1 MNNKQMSW
9 VPVLQDD
16 NSNIYVPGQYETVDI
31 YQGKDSL
38 PMYDNKE
45 ECEQWCHNHS
55 QNFYVNRWLKALK
68 YLSDEHNQPSL
79 KPGDYI
85 QIKEVVDGIGLGY
98 VDGKKHLLFNTKYLN
113 SYLTTNF
120 ELMSDNFNHVAPK
133 VGDVTHKGV
142 IDTIGNCANC
152 GVELHIHK
160 DKSILC
166 KCRECVAIVEE
177 ITELE
182 NQSFEGW
189 SNDAIDGYLTAC
201 KTIKEK
207 LYHVA

>member
-1 MNNKQMSW
+1 MAIRK
-9 VPVLQDD
+9 
-16 NSNIYVPGQYETVDI
+16 
-31 YQGKDSL
+31 
-38 PMYDNKE
+38 
-45 ECEQWCHNHS
+45 
-55 QNFYVNRWLKALK
+55 
-68 YLSDEHNQPSL
+68 
-79 KPGDYI
+79 
-85 QIKEVVDGIGLGY
+85 
-98 VDGKKHLLFNTKYLN
+98 
-113 SYLTTNF
+113 TTT
-120 ELMSDNFNHVAPK
+120 LAPK
-133 VGDVTHKGV
+133 
-142 IDTIGNCANC
+142 
-152 GVELHIHK
+152 LHINK

>member
-1 MNNKQMSW
+1 MNNKEMSW
-9 VPVLQDD
+9 VPVLEDD
-16 NSNIYVPGQYETVDI
+16 NSNIYVPGQYETKDI

-45 ECEQWCHNHS
+45 DCEQWCFNHTKD
-55 QNFYVNRWLKALK
+55 FYVGRWLKAVK
-68 YLSDEHNQPSL
+68 YLGDEHNQASL

-98 VDGKKHLLFNTKYLN
+98 IDGRKHLLFNTNYLN
-113 SYLTTNF
+113 SYLSTNF
-120 ELMSDNFNHVAPK
+120 ELMPEDFNPHVAPK

-152 GVELHIHK
+152 GVEFHIHK
-160 DKSILC
+160 DETIATHSLDL
-166 KCRECVAIVEE
+166 VEE